1 MMTVQQVMRDH
12 ERSAGEVDL
21 RSQQVM
27 GDQERSASLAD
38 IVGSCF
44 LSPEAQMSL
53 RSSLR

>member
-1 MMTVQQVMRDH
+1 VMTVQQVMRDH